1 MNNYQLRG
9 KKFDQSNKRICAI
22 HPISPWKDGYKQCY
36 WGFKLKQDCKQL
48 RQKGGENK

>member
-22 HPISPWKDGYKQCY
+22 HPVSPWKDGYKQCY
-36 WGFKLKQDCKQL
+36 WGFNLKQVCKQL
-48 RQKGGENK
+48 QQKGGENK